1 MTALR
6 RALPIEMRDVHVRRG
21 ARDVVDGVTLGLR
34 AGEWAAV
41 VGPNGAGKSS
51 LLLAL
56 AGLLPSWRGEVCR
69 QGRLLADWSARER
82 ARQVAWLSQQGEADG
97 DIAARDV
104 VRLGRLPRHGLFGAV
119 SAEDE
124 AAVDA
129 AMDETASREH
139 ADRRLGELS
148 GGERQRVLLARV
160 WAMDAPVLLLDE
172 PTAHLDAPHQER
184 TEGVATRRVEPRS
197 LRGVVRAGAE
207 TVVVQRVARERA
219 ALKGAA
225 ADDARLECGGVR
237 DLLLDDVPV
246 VVVDVEV
253 EPARGDDA
261 PLVHRVLARV
271 AQRDELVVA
280 GEVREVEVAHP
291 GEQLFGLGERRAQ
304 VWHQGIELA
313 ASRSA
318 PEPAHL
324 RVHGVDLAPPEGR
337 DDGVADLLDLE
348 AAAHALG
355 VALRE
360 LGHVVG
366 AEKIGRVQHH
376 HVQHVAL
383 DPLAAVEEA
392 PQRAQ
397 RPIDAHTE
405 GVFDRVAGA
414 HLVGHRADAADA
426 GGEVRGLGAVPPAQH
441 RFEEPRRFE
450 EPEARVGDRVPVEG
464 EGEGAFALDARELV
478 DLDRAHS
485 GG

>member
-56 AGLLPSWRGEVCR
+56 AGLLPSWRGEVCL

-172 PTAHLDAPHQER
+172 PTAHLDAPHQR
-184 TEGVATRRVEPRS
+184 ALLASLARR
-197 LRGVVRAGAE
+197 AQA
-207 TVVVQRVARERA
+207 
-219 ALKGAA
+219 GAA
-225 ADDARLECGGVR
+225 AAVVLH
-237 DLLLDDVPV
+237 DLTLALAAPRV
-246 VVVDVEV
+246 VVMD
-253 EPARGDDA
+253 GG
-261 PLVHRVLARV
+261 RV
-271 AQRDELVVA
+271 AADGAPSDATL
-280 GEVREVEVAHP
+280 
-291 GEQLFGLGERRAQ
+291 
-304 VWHQGIELA
+304 
-313 ASRSA
+313 RSA
-318 PEPAHL
+318 LVATFGHAFTIEPVA
-324 RVHGVDLAPPEGR
+324 RP
-337 DDGVADLLDLE
+337 DGT
-348 AAAHALG
+348 
-355 VALRE
+355 RW
-360 LGHVVG
+360 VV
-366 AEKIGRVQHH
+366 
-376 HVQHVAL
+376 
-383 DPLAAVEEA
+383 
-392 PQRAQ
+392 
-397 RPIDAHTE
+397 
-405 GVFDRVAGA
+405 
-414 HLVGHRADAADA
+414 
-426 GGEVRGLGAVPPAQH
+426 VPA
-441 RFEEPRRFE
+441 
-450 EPEARVGDRVPVEG
+450 
-464 EGEGAFALDARELV
+464 
-478 DLDRAHS
+478 
-485 GG
+485 